1 VKCRE
6 VVSLVTEYLE
16 NSLPPDQRRRFE
28 EHLRGCKNCTEYL
41 AEMRTTLRLMGRLE
55 PDRLPDHMRR
65 DLVQAFKNW
74 RAR

>member
-16 NSLPPDQRRRFE
+16 GSLPPDQRRQFE

-55 PDRLPDHMRR
+55 PDRLPEHVRR
-65 DLVQAFKNW
+65 ELVQAFKNW
-74 RAR
+74 KAR